1 MIKAILQAAFAIAI
15 AAIAAIIIY
24 SIIMFGP
31 AAAFDIVIKLI
42 AFEALILVIVVL
54 AVVVIVSVA
63 TAIRAIWSWKNERT
77 R

>member
-15 AAIAAIIIY
+15 ATIAAIIIY
-24 SIIMFGP
+24 AIIMFGP
-31 AAAFDIVIKLI
+31 AAALDIVIKTIVFTL
-42 AFEALILVIVVL
+42 LVLVIVVL

-63 TAIRAIWSWKNERT
+63 TAVRAIWSWKNERT